1 MPPPRLDVDK
11 LELGRGE
18 ESRVDGVE
26 VAASPLE
33 HGQKGLAKSG
43 RAATHRPRADLREAV
58 VVAGHLQPHAAA
70 VEDGVVRAADG
81 HEVVGRH
88 RRQRRRAG
96 AAADPAQVEAA
107 VVQFMK
113 RRFERAG
120 HHLKR
125 ARPARGAGHEQD
137 EPLGGHSRSRC
148 EVVADL
154 GRWQRARLEK
164 ADRHGRR
171 LPQTDRVKEF
181 FPADRCPDRP
191 AGHGEV
197 AAARNLP
204 AGVLGGQAGGDRM
217 VARDRHRRPRAAG
230 PGGGPSSVRGA
241 GRRDGHVA
249 GSPEGNPRHAQT
261 GLVAAGRVHAAVQN
275 HHATTDC
282 HGRAELGAAANK
294 ALGDREARVIET
306 HAASSKRGHNAL
318 VFSRRQRDPLP
329 PPSWMDSSPIGDP
342 PWPA

>member
-1 MPPPRLDVDK
+1 M
-11 LELGRGE
+11 
-18 ESRVDGVE
+18 
-26 VAASPLE
+26 
-33 HGQKGLAKSG
+33 
-43 RAATHRPRADLREAV
+43 
-58 VVAGHLQPHAAA
+58 
-70 VEDGVVRAADG
+70 
-81 HEVVGRH
+81 
-88 RRQRRRAG
+88 
-96 AAADPAQVEAA
+96 
-107 VVQFMK
+107 QFME
-113 RRFERAG
+113 RCFERAG

-181 FPADRCPDRP
+181 FTADRRPDRP

-230 PGGGPSSVRGA
+230 PGGGPSSVRGT
-241 GRRDGHVA
+241 GRRGTGRRGASRGDDHVA
-249 GSPEGNPRHAQT
+249 GSPEGNPRHAET
-261 GLVAAGRVHAAVQN
+261 GLVATGRVHAAVQN

-306 HAASSKRGHNAL
+306 HAASFVRGHNAL
-318 VFSRRQRDPLP
+318 VFCRRQRDLFP
-329 PPSWMDSSPIGDP
+329 PPSWMDSSPRR
-342 PWPA
+342 